1 MGSRL
6 LNAVVIAAALSFGT
20 STAAPAVGPQELV
33 RDTADKVL
41 EEVTRHKAELEKDTS
56 RIYDLVQELVVP
68 HFDFTRMSRAALGRY
83 WRDASEEQRERLT
96 LEFRELLVRTYAVA
110 LLDYS
115 GQQIQYLPV
124 RIADDAQ
131 EAMIPTRVA
140 AGGPP
145 IPIEYRLYR
154 TNDAW
159 KVFDVVID
167 SVSMVTNYR
176 STFANQV
183 RRNGIDGLIQQL
195 ADRNKQLRG

>member
-1 MGSRL
+1 MKGVLAAVALGLGSTG
-6 LNAVVIAAALSFGT
+6 IAQTLD
-20 STAAPAVGPQELV
+20 PQALV

-41 EEVTRHKAELEKDTS
+41 AEVTRHKDELEKDS
-56 RIYDLVQELVVP
+56 RRIYDLVQEMVVP
-68 HFDFTRMSRAALGRY
+68 HFDFSRMSRSALGRY
-83 WRDASEEQRERLT
+83 WRDASEEQRDRLT
-96 LEFRELLVRTYAVA
+96 NEFRELLVRTYAVA
-110 LLDYS
+110 LLSYS

-124 RIADDAQ
+124 RVPDDAT
-131 EAMIPTRVA
+131 EVMIPTRVE

-145 IPIEYRLYR
+145 IPIDYRLYR
-154 TNDAW
+154 IGDSW

-183 RRNGIDGLIQQL
+183 RRSGIDGLIQQL